1 MFCVHP
7 TGVESQLEHVQFC
20 SVFKSNAFKWEYI
33 QMRMNQ
39 MVSGL
44 KIIPYKIIVIVII
57 LYDLSNVLWDH
68 WAKGTLTLDSLCN
81 NLRSALHLRLCG

>member
-1 MFCVHP
+1 MLCVHP
-7 TGVESQLEHVQFC
+7 TSVESQLEHVQVC

-57 LYDLSNVLWDH
+57 LYDLSNV
-68 WAKGTLTLDSLCN
+68 
-81 NLRSALHLRLCG
+81 